1 MSNARIDDIE
11 GKLFYFCK
19 IANDNHSAKILLGVL
34 FEKIKQE
41 QIEIEQA
48 IRCSTRL
55 LVQTGLYFEKEY
67 YNLYGIDDSFDL
79 AKDRILG
86 DLTGVADSYVNEISV
101 YSIFFDE
108 FQRMY
113 LAEMKNEW
121 DS

>member
-101 YSIFFDE
+101 YSIF
-108 FQRMY
+108 
-113 LAEMKNEW
+113 LTSSNECIW
-121 DS
+121 QK